1 MPIMCVVQLPQGKK
15 SEQIQAAMQDLSN
28 VLMKDFEAQPNQGAA
43 LPLKNCPVVAISQA
57 VLWITRCRTSI
68 VQMITLKITQTER

>member
-28 VLMKDFEAQPNQGAA
+28 VLMKDFEAQPNQVRVTIEE
-43 LPLKNCPVVAISQA
+43 LPASISLTAQ
-57 VLWITRCRTSI
+57 
-68 VQMITLKITQTER
+68 